1 MCMMDNGEVVF
12 LSGSSEDIMMYGMLL
27 AYLSD

>member
-12 LSGSSEDIMMYGMLL
+12 LSGSSEDIMMYVIGLFD
-27 AYLSD
+27 SD